1 MGHKMRKH
9 VLIKTILILT
19 ILGISFWN
27 IQQQREN
34 VSLRES
40 FVAQEEKQKDLKKI
54 EKELRKENEHLSTE
68 AESFSE
74 TLKKVRKAEVSSEAD
89 VDSNSEFINVVT
101 KLFEANLNFTPE
113 NYADKKKEVASYLTE
128 ELNKEYFGQKRNT
141 YQDANGTSS
150 QLELLEVYLKAI
162 QDSKTEGL
170 AVAYYKSKN
179 NNQYW
184 NRRMNIFKI
193 SYNSEVNK
201 ITNIINLGNGFS
213 E

>member
-1 MGHKMRKH
+1 M
-9 VLIKTILILT
+9 INAILVMA

-27 IQQQREN
+27 IRQQQEN
-34 VSLRES
+34 VSLRKLIA
-40 FVAQEEKQKDLKKI
+40 VQEEKRI
-54 EKELRKENEHLSTE
+54 AYEKEEKKLRKENENLSE
-68 AESFSE
+68 EVVVYSES
-74 TLKKVRKAEVSSEAD
+74 LKKVQKVEENTR
-89 VDSNSEFINVVT
+89 VDSDLNTEFINVVT

-113 NYADKKKEVASYLTE
+113 NYADKKKEVAFYLTE